1 MLKTD
6 AQIQKDVLEELRW
19 EPSVQASNIGV
30 EVKDG
35 IVTLAGHVDT
45 YAEKWHA
52 EQAAQRV
59 CCVKALAVEIDVK
72 MNGATQRTDADI
84 ARSVQNILEWN
95 VFIPKDSVK
104 VMIENG
110 WVTLSGEVTADY
122 QRRTAA
128 SSIRYLSGVTGV
140 SNQIVLKP
148 IVTVAV
154 IKTDIEATLKR
165 RASAEAD
172 AIHVNV
178 HNHEVTLSGKANSL
192 AERELVSRAVWDTPG
207 VWKVTDNILVSAL

>member
-6 AQIQKDVLEELRW
+6 AQIQIDVLEELRW

-72 MNGATQRTDADI
+72 ANGAVKRVDADI

-95 VFIPKDSVK
+95 VFVPKDSVK
-104 VMIENG
+104 VLVENG
-110 WVTLSGEVTADY
+110 WVTLSGQVIADY

-140 SNQIVLKP
+140 SNQILLKP
-148 IVTVAV
+148 TVTVAA

-165 RASAEAD
+165 RASAEAK

-178 HNHEVTLSGKANSL
+178 HNHEVTLSGKAQSM
-192 AERELVSRAVWDTPG
+192 AERDLVSRAVWDSPG
-207 VWKVTDNILVSAL
+207 VWKVTDNILVSAV

>member
-19 EPSVQASNIGV
+19 KPSVQASNIGV

-59 CCVKALAVEIDVK
+59 CSVKALAIEIDVK
-72 MNGATQRTDADI
+72 TSGTPKRLDADI
-84 ARSVQNILEWN
+84 ARTVQNILEWN
-95 VFIPKDSVK
+95 VFVPKDRVK
-104 VMIENG
+104 VMVENG

-148 IVTVAV
+148 TVTVAV